1 MARGLGTLTLD
12 LIARTGGFVEGMG
25 KAERQVRRG
34 ARRMES
40 DFQRFAKQSRAAMTT
55 MAKGVSVG
63 VTAAVASLSALYVS
77 GARSVEQLS
86 RMSDQIGIASDDLG
100 ALRYAAQE
108 MAGVAEGTF
117 DNALR
122 RMRRRVT
129 EAGDGAGPAVGA
141 LQSLR
146 LEASELARMS
156 PDEQFRAIADAMREI
171 PDQGE
176 RLRATMAIF
185 DTEGM
190 PLVNALSQGSDAIRE
205 MEDQARELGYT
216 INDLDAA
223 KVEQAQRAMGR
234 IGTNMQGFTQQL
246 AVQFAPVVEAAMQ
259 QITGMA
265 DGMGGMQRV
274 AMRVFGAVV
283 KSIGFVADALHGVRV
298 VGKLLLVGF
307 QGLGNAM
314 IGISSRILEGWQR
327 LMSFLVASIEN
338 VVRAAN
344 RIPGVKIP
352 TEGLEGLERF
362 KQNMHD
368 AAQAQVGM
376 RNQMAK
382 SFQQS
387 KDELRELV
395 NQEMPSARFKRFIDE
410 VQQAADEAAAR
421 AIDQRAG
428 GGISLPGMDD
438 EESPASQ
445 RQAEETERRL
455 QALRESFYTEEE
467 MLLEKYMREDE
478 LLREALEQEQLT
490 REEYEQ
496 LQLQSAGRF
505 EDGLTAIKKRGEKAR
520 LGAIRSALSDIS
532 TLMNGES
539 RKMFEVGKMA
549 AIADA
554 TISMYQG
561 IMKAWSLGPIIGP
574 ALAAMVGAVGAMN
587 IKSIANTK
595 FGGGTAAVSNTQ
607 AVNNAATGVNTQQQA
622 APERHVY
629 LQGVDP
635 NQMYSGV
642 QLLDVLNG
650 ELLRGGRLMGVNA

>member
-34 ARRMES
+34 TRRMES

-55 MAKGVSVG
+55 LTKGVAVG
-63 VTAAVASLSALYVS
+63 VSTAVASLSALYVS
-77 GARSVEQLS
+77 GARSAEQLI
-86 RMSDQIGIASDDLG
+86 RMSTQIGIASDDLG
-100 ALRYAAQE
+100 GLRYAAQE

-122 RMRRRVT
+122 RMTRRIT

-141 LQSLR
+141 LRSLR

-156 PDEQFRAIADAMREI
+156 PDDQFRAIADAMREI

-205 MEDQARELGYT
+205 MEDQARDLGYT

-298 VGKLLLVGF
+298 VGKLLLAGF

-344 RIPGVKIP
+344 RIPGVEIP
-352 TEGLEGLERF
+352 TEGLERF
-362 KQNMHD
+362 KQSMHD

-376 RNQMAK
+376 RNQLAA

-428 GGISLPGMDD
+428 GGTSLPGMDN

-445 RQAEETERRL
+445 RQAEEIERRL

-467 MLLEKYMREDE
+467 MLLEKYMRDDE

-520 LGAIRSALSDIS
+520 LGAIRSALSDMS

-629 LQGVDP
+629 MHGIDP
-635 NQMYSGV
+635 NQYYSGG

-650 ELLRGGRLMGVNA
+650 ELLRGGRLMGVSA

>member
-34 ARRMES
+34 TRRMES

-55 MAKGVSVG
+55 MAKGVAVG
-63 VTAAVASLSALYVS
+63 VAAAVASLSALYVS

-122 RMRRRVT
+122 RMTRRVT
-129 EAGDGAGPAVGA
+129 EAGDGTGPAVGA

-156 PDEQFRAIADAMREI
+156 PDQQFRAIADAMREI

-205 MEDQARELGYT
+205 MEEQARLLGYT

-234 IGTNMQGFTQQL
+234 IGTNMQVFTQQL
-246 AVQFAPVVEAAMQ
+246 AVQFAPVVEAAMR
-259 QITGMA
+259 QITGMT

-283 KSIGFVADALHGVRV
+283 KSIGFVADAIHGVRV

-352 TEGLEGLERF
+352 TEGLERF
-362 KQNMHD
+362 KQSMHD

-376 RNQMAK
+376 RNQMAA

-421 AIDQRAG
+421 AIDQRTG
-428 GGISLPGMDD
+428 GGISVPGVDD

-445 RQAEETERRL
+445 RQAEEIERRL
-455 QALRESFYTEEE
+455 QALRESFFTEEE
-467 MLLEKYMREDE
+467 MLLEKYMRDDE

-520 LGAIRSALSDIS
+520 LGAIRSALSDMS

-635 NQMYSGV
+635 NQWYSGG
-642 QLLDVLNG
+642 QLLDMLNG
-650 ELLRGGRLMGVNA
+650 ELLRGGRLMGVGA

>member
-34 ARRMES
+34 TRRMES

-55 MAKGVSVG
+55 MAKGVAVG

-86 RMSDQIGIASDDLG
+86 RMSDQIGIASEDLG
-100 ALRYAAQE
+100 GLRYAAQE

-122 RMRRRVT
+122 RMTRRVT
-129 EAGDGAGPAVGA
+129 EAGEGAGPAVGA
-141 LQSLR
+141 LKSLR

-156 PDEQFRAIADAMREI
+156 PDQQFRAIADAMREI
-171 PDQGE
+171 PEQGD

-190 PLVNALSQGSDAIRE
+190 PLVNALRQGSDAIRE
-205 MEDQARELGYT
+205 MEDQARDLGYT

-234 IGTNMQGFTQQL
+234 IGTNMQAFTQQL
-246 AVQFAPVVEAAMQ
+246 AVQFAPVVEAVMQ
-259 QITGMA
+259 QITGVT
-265 DGMGGMQRV
+265 DGIGGMQRV
-274 AMRVFGAVV
+274 AMRAFGAVV
-283 KSIGFVADALHGVRV
+283 KSVGFVADALHGVRV
-298 VGKLLLVGF
+298 VGQLLLVGF

-314 IGISSRILEGWQR
+314 IGISSLILQGWQHIF
-327 LMSFLVASIEN
+327 SFVSASLSNLIT
-338 VVRAAN
+338 AAN
-344 RIPGVKIP
+344 NVPYINIP
-352 TEGLEGLERF
+352 TEGLDRF
-362 KQNMHD
+362 TQSSYE
-368 AAQAQVGM
+368 ASQAQVWM
-376 RNQMAK
+376 REQMAQ
-382 SFQQS
+382 SFQQTR
-387 KDELRELV
+387 DELRDLV

-410 VQQAADEAAAR
+410 VQVAADEAAAR
-421 AIDQRAG
+421 SIEQRQG
-428 GGISLPGMDD
+428 GGGNGMPALDE
-438 EESPASQ
+438 EESPAEK
-445 RQAEETERRL
+445 RRREEIERRL
-455 QALRESFYTEEE
+455 QALRESFFTEEE
-467 MLLEKYMREDE
+467 MLLEKYMRDDE
-478 LLREALEQEQLT
+478 LLREALEKEQLT

-505 EDGLTAIKKRGEKAR
+505 EDGLTAIKKRGEQAR
-520 LGAIRSALSDIS
+520 LGAIRSALSDMS

-635 NQMYSGV
+635 NQMYSGG

-650 ELLRGGRLMGVNA
+650 ELLRGGRLMGVGA

>member
-34 ARRMES
+34 TRRMES
-40 DFQRFAKQSRAAMTT
+40 DFARFSKQSRAAVTSL
-55 MAKGVSVG
+55 AKGVAVG

-122 RMRRRVT
+122 RMTRRIT
-129 EAGDGAGPAVGA
+129 EAGDGSGPAVGA

-156 PDEQFRAIADAMREI
+156 PDQQFRAIADAMREI

-205 MEDQARELGYT
+205 MEEQARLLGYT

-234 IGTNMQGFTQQL
+234 IGTNMQVFTQQL
-246 AVQFAPVVEAAMQ
+246 AVQFAPVVEAAMR
-259 QITGMA
+259 QITGMT

-283 KSIGFVADALHGVRV
+283 KSIGFVADAIHGVRV

-352 TEGLEGLERF
+352 TEGLERF

-376 RNQMAK
+376 RNQMAA

-428 GGISLPGMDD
+428 GGTSLPGMDN

-445 RQAEETERRL
+445 RQAEEIERRL

-467 MLLEKYMREDE
+467 MLLEKYMRDDE

-505 EDGLTAIKKRGEKAR
+505 EDGLTAIKKRGEQAR

-635 NQMYSGV
+635 NQWYSGG
-642 QLLDVLNG
+642 QLLDMLNG
-650 ELLRGGRLMGVNA
+650 ELLRGGRLMGVGA

>member
-34 ARRMES
+34 TRRMES

-55 MAKGVSVG
+55 MAKGVAVG
-63 VTAAVASLSALYVS
+63 VAAAVASLSALYVS

-122 RMRRRVT
+122 RMTRRIT
-129 EAGDGAGPAVGA
+129 EAGDGSGPAVGA
-141 LQSLR
+141 LRSLR

-156 PDEQFRAIADAMREI
+156 PDQQFRAIADAMREI

-205 MEDQARELGYT
+205 MEDQARSLGYT

-234 IGTNMQGFTQQL
+234 IGTNMQGFTQHL
-246 AVQFAPVVEAAMQ
+246 AVEFAPVVEAAMQ

-283 KSIGFVADALHGVRV
+283 KSIGFVADAIHGVRV

-314 IGISSRILEGWQR
+314 IGISSRILQAWQYVF
-327 LMSFLVASIEN
+327 SFLSASVSNLIA
-338 VVRAAN
+338 AAN
-344 RIPGVKIP
+344 NIPYVNIP
-352 TEGLEGLERF
+352 TEGLDRF
-362 KQNMHD
+362 AQSSYE
-368 AAQAQVGM
+368 ASQAQVRM
-376 RNQMAK
+376 REQMAQ
-382 SFQQS
+382 SFQRS
-387 KDELRELV
+387 RDELRELV

-410 VQQAADEAAAR
+410 VQEAADEAAAR
-421 AIDQRAG
+421 AIEQRAG
-428 GGISLPGMDD
+428 GGISMPGMGDD
-438 EESPASQ
+438 EQSPAAQ
-445 RQAEETERRL
+445 RQSDEIEKRL
-455 QALRESFYTEEE
+455 QALRESFFTEEE

-505 EDGLTAIKKRGEKAR
+505 EDGLTAIKKRGEQAR

-539 RKMFEVGKMA
+539 RKMFEEGRMA

-635 NQMYSGV
+635 NQWYSGG
-642 QLLDVLNG
+642 QLLDMLNG
-650 ELLRGGRLMGVNA
+650 ELLRGGRLMGVGA